1 MSQVGYSWLLDQ
13 LVSTKNEV
21 QEMDVNHLSVPRNYL
36 HAHPKEEKDGRELF
50 EAQASSCFFFLTQ

>member
-1 MSQVGYSWLLDQ
+1 VSQVGYSWLLDQ

-50 EAQASSCFFFLTQ
+50 QAQAFSRFLFLT

>member
-36 HAHPKEEKDGRELF
+36 HAHPKEEKDGRGLF
-50 EAQASSCFFFLTQ
+50 

>member
-1 MSQVGYSWLLDQ
+1 VSQVGYSWLLDQ

-50 EAQASSCFFFLTQ
+50 EA